1 MKKTILIVALVVFA
15 LGVFGVGAALA
26 QDNTPPFAGHGPMM
40 QNGETGPLHTF
51 MTIEFAKQLDL
62 NVNDVNTRL
71 AAGESMYEIALSAGV
86 TAEEFPAVMTEVR
99 ANAVAAAVKA
109 NVITQEQA
117 NWMLSHGYGPGGMLN
132 GAGYDGDCPMYN
144 GDYNGRP
151 NGLMGAGYGRGMM
164 SGWGAGQQTNP

>member
-1 MKKTILIVALVVFA
+1 MKKTILVAALVVLA

-26 QDNTPPFAGHGPMM
+26 QDSTPPFAGHGPMM

-62 NVNDVNTRL
+62 NVNDINTRL
-71 AAGESMYEIALSAGV
+71 AAGESMYEIALSAGIS
-86 TAEEFPAVMTEVR
+86 ADDFPAFMTEVR

-109 NVITQEQA
+109 NVMTQEQA
-117 NWMLSHGYGPGGMLN
+117 NWMLSRGFSQGGRMN

-151 NGLMGAGYGRGMM
+151 NGLMGTGYGRGMM
-164 SGWGAGQQTNP
+164 NGWGAGQQTNP